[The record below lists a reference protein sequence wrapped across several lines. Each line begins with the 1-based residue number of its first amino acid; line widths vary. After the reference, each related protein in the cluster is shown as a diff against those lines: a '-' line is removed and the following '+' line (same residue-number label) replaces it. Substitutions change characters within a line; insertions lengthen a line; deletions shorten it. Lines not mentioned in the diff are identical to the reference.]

1 MKSNQFEALPAEF
14 AEALSRE
21 RLGRLASTVLFY
33 PTIGS
38 TNDVAASW
46 AASWL
51 GDSDARQRLEGLV
64 VLADEQTAGRGR
76 HGHVWVSPAGSGLYV
91 TVLLMPGAA
100 RVNPA
105 RATMLVTLTAGVAL
119 AEGIEATTGLRA
131 DVKWPNDLLVGRRK
145 LAGILTEGVGAGMDI
160 SAPGV
165 GSVIVGFGINVNPA
179 AYPHE
184 LSERVTSIESE
195 LGRAADRPT
204 VLAGTLAA
212 LAARYDDLL
221 DGRFDAILDAWRRRA
236 PASTGARVQW
246 TTPHGPHTGVTAGI
260 DDHGALLVRAGD
272 RVERIVAGELSWL

>member
-14 AEALSRE
+14 ADALSRE

-46 AASWL
+46 AASWP
-51 GDSDARQRLEGLV
+51 GESEARQRLEGLV

-100 RVNPA
+100 RANPA

-145 LAGILTEGVGAGMDI
+145 LAGILTEGVGVGMDTG
-160 SAPGV
+160 APGV
-165 GSVIVGFGINVNPA
+165 GSVVVGFGINVSSA

-236 PASTGARVQW
+236 PASTGARVRW
-246 TTPHGPHTGVTAGI
+246 TTPDGAQTGVTAGI
-260 DDHGALLVRAGD
+260 DDHGALLVRVGD
-272 RVERIVAGELSWL
+272 RIERIVAGELSWL